1 MKRLLNLLTVITLV
15 GSTSATAIACGSSS
29 AVIPPP
35 APPKPKPAPIV
46 KETAQDIAD
55 KIKNTR
61 IILSAYTDPNL
72 ASAETITTLKNA
84 LYSLNKT
91 LTNYDLDH
99 ITFSLVQANK
109 PLINNGTKA
118 FSRVDAN
125 INLDIGDEAT
135 NATVVLDVAINIKAE
150 QILSKVGVTKLT
162 LPYVSN
168 SQVQDPATTKL
179 LLTYLQQANIN
190 LTNQDLSYLSFEKAT
205 LNNDGSETPAAVDL
219 IASVDSHE
227 AKTALMITV
236 EASVNQITSKI
247 NAELSYSVASLTDNL
262 SDYASRDDMRTVLQE
277 LNPSLTQED
286 LQLITFENKKLTLNE
301 PTEVQT
307 TIEDTSGHQDQ
318 LLLNITRVTKAEAD
332 VKDIQAKIKKTT
344 LALSPALPT
353 SSADPATVTALKS
366 TLQALN
372 PTLTADDLSNISFN
386 TVTLEIN
393 KEVNVTLTISIKEY
407 SVSLVLKVQL
417 DSKSIIAANKITNT
431 QIYLD
436 ANTNPNPANP
446 QTTTQLRNKLQVANP
461 TLTNAEK
468 AMISFRLADPS
479 APIITDGSET
489 NTSVEAV
496 ITNTAIA
503 GDTSTKTLSV
513 AMRPSVDQIMNK
525 ITDRNI
531 DVPFTTPERSGPGAN
546 KNIVD
551 SLALANN
558 LKAWDK
564 SQLYFG
570 PYGYTLFEDS
580 PTTVVMYVRGYRKEG
595 NDFRIRVTRVNKAKT
610 IKDKITSTSMILE
623 ATVNPSTANS
633 ATQQAMTAQLKT
645 DNPTLT
651 AEDTTFFNYSSV
663 MLDNSGSETPT
674 NVTLS
679 IIKEGATERVNLSVA
694 IKSSPDQ
701 IIAKI
706 TNPNLEIPEL
716 NKPTSGDAATIQA
729 IKDNLRH
736 NNPTLTL
743 ADLGMITFNVVNLP
757 LNTAATVVAT
767 VTKGGTSK
775 TINLQVTRKNM
786 AQYIIDKIN
795 TSHKIDIQAHANIDP
810 ANGGTVAFIKQGLA
824 SGSGLTNDELAN
836 VTISKA
842 TAGTAGNLDNTG
854 TYVYKSVTVTATVA
868 GDSASTQVSVAIK
881 PTAEQFRK
889 AMKLYNKVYKFPFTE
904 LTSAVWPQVRQ
915 YMYNKVHAIA
925 ANSHLRLSDFD
936 MVTLDSPAEL
946 FTDRVSGVLI
956 TITDGSGQSANSSF
970 WAEYG
975 TP

>member
-1 MKRLLNLLTVITLV
+1 MKRFLNLLTAVTLIT
-15 GSTSATAIACGSSS
+15 GTSATSVACASK
-29 AVIPPP
+29 AVVPPP
-35 APPKPKPAPIV
+35 APPPEPAPIV
-46 KETAQDIAD
+46 QETAQDIAD

-72 ASAETITTLKNA
+72 ASSETITTLKNA

-307 TIEDTSGHQDQ
+307 TIADTSGHQDQ

-332 VKDIQAKIKKTT
+332 VKDIQEKIKKTT
-344 LALSPALPT
+344 LALSPSLPT

-468 AMISFRLADPS
+468 AMISFRLADAS

-513 AMRPSVDQIMNK
+513 AMRPTVDQIMNK
-525 ITDRNI
+525 IKTRNI
-531 DVPFTTPERSGPGAN
+531 DVPYLTPRASGPVSN
-546 KNIVD
+546 KAVID

-564 SQLYFG
+564 SQLYVSS
-570 PYGYTLFEDS
+570 YGFNLWEDS
-580 PTTVVMYVRGYRKEG
+580 PTTVVMHVRGYRKGG
-595 NDFRIRVTRVNKAKT
+595 NDFRITVTRVNRAKT
-610 IKDKITSTSMILE
+610 ISDKITATSMILV

-633 ATQQAMTAQLKT
+633 ATQQAITAQLQT

-651 AEDTTFFNYSSV
+651 ADDTTFFSYSNV

-674 NVTLS
+674 IVTLT
-679 IIKEGATERVNLSVA
+679 ITKEGAVQRVNLSVA
-694 IKSSPDQ
+694 MKSSPDQ

-706 TNPNLEIPEL
+706 TDTNLEIASI
-716 NKPTSGDAATIQA
+716 NNQSTSDAGTITS
-729 IKDNLRH
+729 IKNSLKHDN
-736 NNPTLTL
+736 PQLTQ
-743 ADLGMITFNVVNLP
+743 ADLGNITFNVVNLP
-757 LNTAATVVAT
+757 LGTAVTVVAT
-767 VTKGGTSK
+767 VSKGGTSK
-775 TINLQVTRKNM
+775 TINLQVTRKNL

-795 TSHKIDIQAHANIDP
+795 TSHKIDIQAHSNVDP
-810 ANGGTVAFIKQGLA
+810 ANPATAAFIKQGLA
-824 SGSGLTNDELAN
+824 SGSGLTQADLSY
-836 VTISKA
+836 VTISKT
-842 TAGTAGNLDNTG
+842 TAGNAGNLDNSG
-854 TYVYKSVTVTATVA
+854 TYKYKTVTVTATVS
-868 GDSASTQVSVAIK
+868 GDSASAQVSVAIK
-881 PTAEQFRK
+881 PTAQQLMDAF
-889 AMKLYNKVYKFPFTE
+889 LKVERSGGGFDLPFE
-904 LTSAVWPQVRQ
+904 EMNSQRWPQARQ
-915 YMYNKVHAIA
+915 YMYNEAKKVAS
-925 ANSHLRLSDFD
+925 NKWLRFSDIN
-936 MVTLDSPAEL
+936 MVTFPPLVEL
-946 FTDRVSGVLI
+946 VRDALVLVAVTVTDPTGQAI
-956 TITDGSGQSANSSF
+956 TYDFYFGIS
-970 WAEYG
+970 Y
-975 TP
+975 